1 MGCLPWQEDGYFYQQ
16 DAVVF
21 LSECF
26 LLSYAIQ
33 AGALL
38 IVGWQKEVLYAELAR
53 HDLDVLLP
61 ADISAEVRHVHCGD
75 VRCTGSAIICQAGHG
90 SPCCARSTE
99 DSRFTLILCTKVLKA
114 QVALLMLLISRH
126 HQCRVRAV

>member
-1 MGCLPWQEDGYFYQQ
+1 
-16 DAVVF
+16 
-21 LSECF
+21 
-26 LLSYAIQ
+26 
-33 AGALL
+33 
-38 IVGWQKEVLYAELAR
+38 VLYAELAR

-114 QVALLMLLISRH
+114 RVALLMLLISRH
-126 HQCRVRAV
+126 HHCMSPCSAVFCMVVRALLIGVCGIMVCCQRCKNRRVLCVH